1 VWSIVWTGKGC
12 ANPIAY
18 TGIEFFN
25 IYAVVH
31 AIAIFFNS
39 LRRYISTDGALWY
52 SDACK
57 WLRLKHFVYKIEMKN
72 LMERF
77 IQQVKDRTE
86 CFDDH
91 FPCRMKDCD
100 RQHIMNWFKMYILYL
115 HLETNRIK
123 FTEFLLKA
131 S

>member
-1 VWSIVWTGKGC
+1 MIHLSREKT
-12 ANPIAY
+12 
-18 TGIEFFN
+18 
-25 IYAVVH
+25 
-31 AIAIFFNS
+31 IFVCYRFPKQ
-39 LRRYISTDGALWY
+39 LRTKYERKPISTDGALWY

-57 WLRLKHFVYKIEMKN
+57 WLRLKHIVYKIEMKN

-91 FPCRMKDCD
+91 FPCRIRYYD